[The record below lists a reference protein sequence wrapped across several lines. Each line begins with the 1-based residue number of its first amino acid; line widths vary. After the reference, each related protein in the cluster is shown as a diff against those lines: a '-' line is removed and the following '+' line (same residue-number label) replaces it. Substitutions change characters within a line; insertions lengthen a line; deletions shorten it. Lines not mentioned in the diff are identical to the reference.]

1 MKNPGN
7 PKRDIKV
14 RRIETPEE
22 RSEAITRAS
31 LSELQAASTP
41 YDGVSKDLE
50 GSVYQSMDDY
60 LLKRPWTHNYIDY
73 YQHMDQ
79 HKPYLKRPQSGHEGE
94 WIDALLRKA
103 MTAFKK

>member
-1 MKNPGN
+1 MRNPVN
-7 PKRDIKV
+7 ARRDIKV
-14 RRIETPEE
+14 RRIQTSDEKT
-22 RSEAITRAS
+22 EAITRATHA
-31 LSELQAASTP
+31 ELQAASEID
-41 YDGVSKDLE
+41 DGASRDLE
-50 GSVYQSMDDY
+50 GNVYQSYDDY